1 MIDFYTPVAVE
12 VIEFNDLDEWLNTFS
27 SIEIDFFWS
36 HIGEIHLLQYRKGRG
51 TQGKIEI
58 YWGKKNLKRKN
69 IFKIVYNKEKYYTIQ

>member
-27 SIEIDFFWS
+27 SIEIDFIWS

-51 TQGKIEI
+51 TQGKFEI
-58 YWGKKNLKRKN
+58 YWKKILKT
-69 IFKIVYNKEKYYTIQ
+69 EKYF

>member
-27 SIEIDFFWS
+27 SIEIDFIWS

-51 TQGKIEI
+51 TQGTIEI
-58 YWGKKNLKRKN
+58 YWKKKNLNGK
-69 IFKIVYNKEKYYTIQ
+69 IFLK

>member
-27 SIEIDFFWS
+27 SIEIDFIWS
-36 HIGEIHLLQYRKGRG
+36 HIGEIHLLQYCKGRG
-51 TQGKIEI
+51 TQGTIEI
-58 YWGKKNLKRKN
+58 YWKKKKFKRKN